1 MQKKYRGST
10 FTIYRQLF
18 SDSKTSVY
26 TIRLTKPYEAKSLT
40 KAIRSHTTPYEA
52 LRSLTNPEA
61 LRSLTNPKA
70 LRKPYEASRSLT
82 KPKALRK
89 PYDVNSQHWQH
100 ILLLHRMH
108 ASYNANHRA
117 FHVIK
122 SIHHGQPCQ
131 LSQIY
136 QSGGRRKNN

>member
-1 MQKKYRGST
+1 MQKSIAGLHSRSIVS
-10 FTIYRQLF
+10 FF

-52 LRSLTNPEA
+52 LRSLTNP
-61 LRSLTNPKA
+61 KA
-70 LRKPYEASRSLT
+70 LRKPYEALRSLT